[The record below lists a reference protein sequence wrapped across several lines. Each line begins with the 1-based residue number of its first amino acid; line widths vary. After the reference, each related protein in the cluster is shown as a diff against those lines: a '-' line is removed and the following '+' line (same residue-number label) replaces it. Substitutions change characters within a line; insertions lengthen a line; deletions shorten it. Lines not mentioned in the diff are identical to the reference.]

1 MLKAIRRWWRYLGA
15 KLGMQLEAAAD
26 PKVQLEQA
34 ISEAREQHRLLTE
47 QAANIIANQS
57 QLQMRLDRAI
67 EEYEQA
73 SGSARQALLLAD
85 QATAA
90 GDTER
95 AASLNQA
102 AQGFAARM
110 ISLERDMES
119 LKRSLLDATAAS
131 DRAKQAVRTS
141 SAALQKKLAE
151 REALLSRLDQAQ
163 MQEQMNAAMQQLSA
177 GVGGDVPTL
186 DEVRAKID
194 RRLAAAHATTEV
206 QGTNVDLQMLEVEEA
221 QRQAETE
228 ARLGELRGQLGIR
241 VTPVATPA
249 LADPAPVAPVV
260 PVAEPAEEAEVIEVI
275 DAVAGDEPASRG
287 ATGPA

>member
-47 QAANIIANQS
+47 QAANVIANQS

-67 EEYEQA
+67 EEYERT

-102 AQGFAARM
+102 AEGFAARL

-186 DEVRAKID
+186 DEVRVKID

-228 ARLGELRGQLGIR
+228 ARLSELRGQLGIR

-249 LADPAPVAPVV
+249 LADPAPVAPAAQ
-260 PVAEPAEEAEVIEVI
+260 VAETVDVVEIPEAAEIRPE
-275 DAVAGDEPASRG
+275 EPRV
-287 ATGPA
+287 

>member
-1 MLKAIRRWWRYLGA
+1 MLKAIRRWWRYLGT

-34 ISEAREQHRLLTE
+34 ISEARDQHRLLTE
-47 QAANIIANQS
+47 QAANVIANQS
-57 QLQMRLDRAI
+57 QLQLRLDRAI
-67 EEYEQA
+67 EEYERT

-90 GDTER
+90 GDTDR

-102 AQGFAARM
+102 AEGFAARL

-163 MQEQMNAAMQQLSA
+163 MQEQMNAAMAQLSA

-206 QGTNVDLQMLEVEEA
+206 QGTNVDLRMLEVEEA

-228 ARLGELRGQLGIR
+228 ARLGELRTQLGIS
-241 VTPVATPA
+241 VTPIAAPS
-249 LADPAPVAPVV
+249 LADPAEVV
-260 PVAEPAEEAEVIEVI
+260 PAGPVSEPAEEAVVVEIAPE
-275 DAVAGDEPASRG
+275 EPRA
-287 ATGPA
+287 

>member
-186 DEVRAKID
+186 DEVRVKID

-206 QGTNVDLQMLEVEEA
+206 QGTSVDLQMLEVEEA

-249 LADPAPVAPVV
+249 LADPAPVAPAA
-260 PVAEPAEEAEVIEVI
+260 PVAETV
-275 DAVAGDEPASRG
+275 DAVDVVEVPEAVEVRPEEPRV
-287 ATGPA
+287 

>member
-186 DEVRAKID
+186 DEVRVKID

-206 QGTNVDLQMLEVEEA
+206 QGTSVDLQMLEVEEA

-249 LADPAPVAPVV
+249 LADPAPVVPAAPAAETVDAVDVV
-260 PVAEPAEEAEVIEVI
+260 EVAEAAEVRPE
-275 DAVAGDEPASRG
+275 EPRV
-287 ATGPA
+287 

>member
-141 SAALQKKLAE
+141 SSALQKKLAE

-186 DEVRAKID
+186 DEVRVKID

-249 LADPAPVAPVV
+249 LADPSPVAPAAPVAETVDAVDVV
-260 PVAEPAEEAEVIEVI
+260 EVAEAAEVRPE
-275 DAVAGDEPASRG
+275 EPRV
-287 ATGPA
+287 

>member
-67 EEYEQA
+67 EEYERT
-73 SGSARQALLLAD
+73 SGSARQALLLSD

-90 GDTER
+90 GDTDR

-102 AQGFAARM
+102 AEGFAARL

-141 SAALQKKLAE
+141 SAALQKKLGE

-206 QGTNVDLQMLEVEEA
+206 QGTNVDLRMLEVEEA
-221 QRQAETE
+221 QRQAETD
-228 ARLGELRGQLGIR
+228 ARLGELRSQLGIR

-249 LADPAPVAPVV
+249 IADSAPVAPVLQAPEAV
-260 PVAEPAEEAEVIEVI
+260 EVVDVVDVVEVAEVSETVPEEPRA
-275 DAVAGDEPASRG
+275 
-287 ATGPA
+287 

>member
-47 QAANIIANQS
+47 QAANVIANQS

-67 EEYEQA
+67 EEYERT

-102 AQGFAARM
+102 AEGFAARL

-141 SAALQKKLAE
+141 SSALQKKLAE

-186 DEVRAKID
+186 DEVRVKID

-221 QRQAETE
+221 QRQAETD
-228 ARLGELRGQLGIR
+228 ARLSELRGQLGIR

-249 LADPAPVAPVV
+249 LADPAPVAPAAQ
-260 PVAEPAEEAEVIEVI
+260 VAETIDVVEIPEAAEIRPE
-275 DAVAGDEPASRG
+275 EPRV
-287 ATGPA
+287 